1 MNYNSMSDYELLH
14 YLDLSSDDPLIRR
27 LINVLAKTR
36 GALIDDLESAG
47 MDSQS
52 WTFGEGWNKF
62 SPGQYI
68 EELRNDVRHAE
79 DDLELAQRELE
90 QMADERDQLKTRN
103 IMQLITEAQ
112 QEKNAAA
119 SRANEAWTETN
130 RVRKENDKLREQIDM
145 WGRLNHIKQGA

>member
-1 MNYNSMSDYELLH
+1 MSDQELLH
-14 YLDLSSDDPLIRR
+14 YLDLSSNDPLIRR

-68 EELRNDVRHAE
+68 EELRNDLRRAE
-79 DDLELAQRELE
+79 DDLEMAQHELR
-90 QMADERDQLKTRN
+90 QAIDERDQLKVRGV
-103 IMQLITEAQ
+103 MQLIEEVQ
-112 QEKNAAA
+112 SEKRINK
-119 SRANEAWTETN
+119 SRADEAWKEAN
-130 RVRKENDKLREQIDM
+130 RIREENAKLREQIDM
-145 WGRLNHIKQGA
+145 WGRLNHVKKGA

>member
-1 MNYNSMSDYELLH
+1 MNYNSMSDHELLH

-52 WTFGEGWNKF
+52 WTFGEGWNKY

-68 EELRNDVRHAE
+68 EELRNDVTRAE
-79 DDLELAQRELE
+79 DELELAQEELE
-90 QMADERDQLKTRN
+90 QMRDERDQLKTRN
-103 IMQLITEAQ
+103 IMQFIEEVNK
-112 QEKNAAA
+112 EKTAAA
-119 SRANEAWTETN
+119 VRANEAYKESA
-130 RVRKENDKLREQIDM
+130 RVREENAKLREQIDM
-145 WGRLNHIKQGA
+145 WGAMNRV

>member
-14 YLDLSSDDPLIRR
+14 YLDLSSDDLLIRR
-27 LINVLAKTR
+27 LINVLTRTR

-79 DDLELAQRELE
+79 NELELAQEALE
-90 QMADERDQLKTRN
+90 QAIDERDQLKTRN

-145 WGRLNHIKQGA
+145 WGAMNRV

>member
-1 MNYNSMSDYELLH
+1 MNYRSMSDQELLH

-52 WTFGEGWNKF
+52 WTFGEGWTKY

-68 EELRNDVRHAE
+68 EELRNDLRQAE
-79 DDLELAQRELE
+79 DELELAQAELE
-90 QMADERDQLKTRN
+90 QAINERDQLKVRGV
-103 IMQLITEAQ
+103 MQLIEEVNK
-112 QEKNAAA
+112 EKIRCSLMA
-119 SRANEAWTETN
+119 SDAVKESN
-130 RVRKENDKLREQIDM
+130 RVREENDKLREQIDM
-145 WGRLNHIKQGA
+145 WGKLNKV

>member
-14 YLDLSSDDPLIRR
+14 YLDLSSDDLLIRR
-27 LINVLAKTR
+27 LINVLTKTR

-79 DDLELAQRELE
+79 NELELAQEALE
-90 QMADERDQLKTRN
+90 QAIDERDQLKTRN

-145 WGRLNHIKQGA
+145 WGRLNQI

>member
-14 YLDLSSDDPLIRR
+14 YLDLSSDDLLIRR
-27 LINVLAKTR
+27 LINVLTKTR

-68 EELRNDVRHAE
+68 EELRNDIRHAE
-79 DDLELAQRELE
+79 DELELAQEELE
-90 QMADERDQLKTRN
+90 QAINERDQLKTRN

-145 WGRLNHIKQGA
+145 WGAMNRV

>member
-1 MNYNSMSDYELLH
+1 MNYNSMSDQELLH
-14 YLDLSSDDPLIRR
+14 YLDLSSNDPLIRR
-27 LINVLAKTR
+27 LINVLTRTR

-68 EELRNDVRHAE
+68 EELRNDIIHAE
-79 DDLELAQRELE
+79 NELELAQEELR
-90 QMADERDQLKTRN
+90 QAMDDIDQLKTRT
-103 IMQLITEAQ
+103 IMQFITEAQ

-145 WGRLNHIKQGA
+145 WGRLNHVKQGA

>member
-1 MNYNSMSDYELLH
+1 
-14 YLDLSSDDPLIRR
+14 
-27 LINVLAKTR
+27 VLTRTR

-79 DDLELAQRELE
+79 NELELAQEALE
-90 QMADERDQLKTRN
+90 QAIDERDQLKTRN

-145 WGRLNHIKQGA
+145 WGRLNQI

>member
-14 YLDLSSDDPLIRR
+14 YLDLSSNDPLIRR

-52 WTFGEGWNKF
+52 WTFGEGWNKY

-68 EELRNDVRHAE
+68 EELRNDVERAE
-79 DDLELAQRELE
+79 DELRLAQDELSGMQDE
-90 QMADERDQLKTRN
+90 CERLKARTIMQFIEEVQSEKRISKVNADEAYK
-103 IMQLITEAQ
+103 EA
-112 QEKNAAA
+112 A
-119 SRANEAWTETN
+119 
-130 RVRKENDKLREQIDM
+130 RVRQENAKLREQIDM
-145 WGRLNHIKQGA
+145 WGRLNKV

>member
-1 MNYNSMSDYELLH
+1 MNYNSMSDQELLH
-14 YLDLSSDDPLIRR
+14 YLDLSSNDPLIRR

-68 EELRNDVRHAE
+68 EELRNDLRRAE
-79 DDLELAQRELE
+79 DDLELAQDELR
-90 QMADERDQLKTRN
+90 QAIDERDQLKVRGV
-103 IMQLITEAQ
+103 MQLIEEVQ
-112 QEKNAAA
+112 SEKRISKA
-119 SRANEAWTETN
+119 RADEAWTETN
-130 RVRKENDKLREQIDM
+130 RVRQENAKLREQIDM
-145 WGRLNHIKQGA
+145 WGRLNQVKQGA

>member
-1 MNYNSMSDYELLH
+1 MNYHSMSDHELLH
-14 YLDLSSDDPLIRR
+14 YLDLSTSDPLIRR
-27 LINVLAKTR
+27 LINVLTRTR

-52 WTFGEGWNKF
+52 WTFGEGWNTF

-68 EELRNDVRHAE
+68 EELRNDVERAE
-79 DDLELAQRELE
+79 DELRLAQHELMDL
-90 QMADERDQLKTRN
+90 QDECHRLSTRT
-103 IMQLITEAQ
+103 IMQLIEEVQ
-112 QEKNAAA
+112 QEKANSD

-145 WGRLNHIKQGA
+145 WGAMNRV